1 MLRKRK
7 SPLGALF
14 PEREAIRIKPISKI
28 TMEESETITP
38 EIEVLNLF
46 NQITGHRHR
55 PGKGNLTGIKRVLKE
70 GYTLHEIQEVIQLK
84 TIQWKN
90 DAKMSDH
97 LNPVTIFR
105 DCNFDKY
112 INQVLN
118 VKQNPQLYATYYAEL
133 NKIYTGNDTAGAF
146 SKIDA
151 MFSKRG

>member
-1 MLRKRK
+1 MNT
-7 SPLGALF
+7 
-14 PEREAIRIKPISKI
+14 EA
-28 TMEESETITP
+28 ITP

-55 PGKGNLTGIKRVLKE
+55 AGKGNLTGIKRVLKE
-70 GYTLHEIQEVIQLK
+70 GYTLQEIQEVIQLK

-105 DCNFDKY
+105 ESNFDKY

-118 VKQNPQLYATYYAEL
+118 VKNNPQLYAEHFKAINE
-133 NKIYTGNDTAGAF
+133 ISTGGDDSTGAF

>member
-1 MLRKRK
+1 MNT
-7 SPLGALF
+7 
-14 PEREAIRIKPISKI
+14 EA
-28 TMEESETITP
+28 ITP

-55 PGKGNLTGIKRVLKE
+55 AGKGNLTGIKRVLKE
-70 GYTLHEIQEVIQLK
+70 GYTLQEIQEVIQLK

-105 DCNFDKY
+105 ESNFDKY

-118 VKQNPQLYATYYAEL
+118 VKNNPQLYAEHFKAI
-133 NKIYTGNDTAGAF
+133 NKISTGGDDSAGAF

-151 MFSKRG
+151 MFNKRG

>member
-1 MLRKRK
+1 MNT
-7 SPLGALF
+7 
-14 PEREAIRIKPISKI
+14 EA
-28 TMEESETITP
+28 ITP

-55 PGKGNLTGIKRVLKE
+55 AGKGNLTGIKRVLKE
-70 GYTLHEIQEVIQLK
+70 GYTLQEIQEVIQLK

-105 DCNFDKY
+105 ESNFDKY

-118 VKQNPQLYATYYAEL
+118 VKNNPQLYAEHFKAI
-133 NKIYTGNDTAGAF
+133 NKINTGGDDSTGAF

>member
-1 MLRKRK
+1 MN
-7 SPLGALF
+7 A
-14 PEREAIRIKPISKI
+14 EA
-28 TMEESETITP
+28 ITP

-55 PGKGNLTGIKRVLKE
+55 AGKGNLTGIKRVLKE
-70 GYTLHEIQEVIQLK
+70 GYTLQEIQEVIQLK

-105 DCNFDKY
+105 ESNFDKY

-118 VKQNPQLYATYYAEL
+118 VKNNPQLYAEHFKAI
-133 NKIYTGNDTAGAF
+133 NKINTGGDDSTGAF